1 MEADSAKHIALLERT
16 STQIRAGI
24 VESLYHAQSGH
35 LGPSLSIVE
44 LLTVLYFGEMRL
56 GMPEP
61 TPDPRHREVFV
72 LSKGHAAPALYA
84 TLAERGLLNKELLRT
99 LRAIGSP
106 LQGHPERHRLPY
118 VDATTGSLGQGIS
131 MAQGYALGQKL
142 TGNDQR
148 TFCIIGDG
156 ESQEGQVWETA
167 MSAAKFR
174 LDNLLCILDHNKF
187 QNEESVARTM
197 PIDTPPLWQKWAAFG
212 WRTEVIDGH
221 DLSEIRRAIVDA
233 RKPTGLQQSSSP
245 TR

>member
-1 MEADSAKHIALLERT
+1 
-16 STQIRAGI
+16 
-24 VESLYHAQSGH
+24 
-35 LGPSLSIVE
+35 
-44 LLTVLYFGEMRL
+44 
-56 GMPEP
+56 
-61 TPDPRHREVFV
+61 
-72 LSKGHAAPALYA
+72 
-84 TLAERGLLNKELLRT
+84 
-99 LRAIGSP
+99 
-106 LQGHPERHRLPY
+106 
-118 VDATTGSLGQGIS
+118 

-233 RKPTGLQQSSSP
+233 RKPTGLP
-245 TR
+245 TIIIANTVKGKGISFAEGNPEWHSKVIDHDSYERAMAELEVRNG